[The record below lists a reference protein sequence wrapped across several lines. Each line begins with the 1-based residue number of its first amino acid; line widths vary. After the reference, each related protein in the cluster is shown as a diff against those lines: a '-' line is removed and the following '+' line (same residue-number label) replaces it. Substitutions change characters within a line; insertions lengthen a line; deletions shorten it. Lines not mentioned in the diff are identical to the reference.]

1 MSKIGFIGTGNMG
14 GALARAAA
22 RAHHTLT
29 LADGLP
35 GKAEAL
41 AAELGATATTANEI
55 IDTCDAVFLGVKPQ
69 MLPALADQLRPA
81 LAARVDPI
89 LIISMAAGVTLETL
103 QKLLGAYNPIIRIMP
118 NTPVGVGEGMIVW
131 CASASV
137 TAENK
142 TLFLDVL
149 AHAGKLDEL
158 PERLIDA
165 ATAVMGCGPAF
176 VDLFIEALAD
186 GGVKCGLPRD
196 KALTYATQ
204 MVLGAAKLVD
214 VSGKHPAEL
223 KDAVCSPGGST
234 IEGVSALE
242 EGGFRGLTMAAV
254 EASFEKTKALNQK

>member
-22 RAHHTLT
+22 QSNHTLY

-35 GKAEAL
+35 EKAKAL
-41 AAELGATATTANEI
+41 ADELGATATTAEDI
-55 IDTCDAVFLGVKPQ
+55 LLSCDAVFLGVKPQ
-69 MLPALADQLRPA
+69 MLPALADQLHDT
-81 LAARVDPI
+81 LAARKQPI
-89 LIISMAAGVTLETL
+89 LIISMAAGVTLEVL
-103 QKLLGAYNPIIRIMP
+103 EGLFGAKNPMIRIMP

-131 CASASV
+131 CASS
-137 TAENK
+137 TA
-142 TLFLDVL
+142 TTDDTALLGDVL
-149 AHAGKLDEL
+149 AHAGRLDEL
-158 PERLIDA
+158 PEHLMDA

-196 KALTYATQ
+196 KALVYATQ
-204 MVLGAAKLVD
+204 MVYGSAKLVD
-214 VSGKHPAEL
+214 VSGKHPGEL